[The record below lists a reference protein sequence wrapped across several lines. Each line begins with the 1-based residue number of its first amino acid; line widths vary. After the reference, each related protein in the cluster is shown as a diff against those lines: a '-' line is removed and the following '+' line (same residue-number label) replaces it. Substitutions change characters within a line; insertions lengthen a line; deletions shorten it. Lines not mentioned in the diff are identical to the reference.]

1 MNFVLMLALQ
11 AAQPVTH
18 PVAPPCEPAPM
29 SAESGI
35 VSFCSVEVR
44 ADEAVTAIATAD
56 SDGLDFGGFAVRY
69 RKGDRLDAEWVRQQ
83 VAANGLLGAP
93 VPLDRIAAVVQ
104 QISLAYVR
112 NGFVNSGVLIDP
124 VTDAT
129 GHGSALVLRLVA
141 GGLAPGGAAV
151 EWQDGH
157 SRGLS
162 EAYVLGRMP
171 SIRRLPLNGLAIERD
186 FRGLAA
192 DDAIAT
198 VKADLQPG
206 TQPGEA
212 RLSLLVDPAP
222 RFAVQASIANSRSP
236 AVGGLRFGTGFS
248 VRNALMPGDRIALD
262 AGLTAG
268 RPDILADYAAPFIDP
283 AMTLDLRAGY
293 NRAAVVDAPLRNL
306 NIRARDWFVEGGF
319 GLTVWQRP
327 LTPASSDGQA
337 EASAQ
342 AVMLRAGIIH
352 RETRTFLLGQPF
364 SFSPGSVRG
373 LAEYTALRLGADWT
387 RRSSATVWIAQVRF
401 TQGLE
406 GSRSDVIGIAAPSPN
421 FRSWTG
427 QISHARRLG
436 RSGFELRARLAGQYG
451 EGALY
456 AGERFVAGGSQ
467 SVRGYRESLLLA
479 DRGVTG
485 SVELARPLVLG
496 TGAKGAL
503 GLRWG
508 TFTPAV
514 FADGAVVRNADR
526 AFQPVPGEIASI
538 GAQLS
543 WTPSPQ
549 LSARLTYG
557 HALIDAPVSGDRDLQ
572 DDGLSFALA
581 WNLRF

>member
-1 MNFVLMLALQ
+1 MLALQ
-11 AAQPVTH
+11 AAQPASG
-18 PVAPPCEPAPM
+18 PVVPPCDPAQVT
-29 SAESGI
+29 ADAGI
-35 VSFCSVEVR
+35 VAFCSVEVR
-44 ADEAVTAIATAD
+44 ADPDVTAIATAD
-56 SDGLDFGGFAVRY
+56 SEGLDFGGFAVRY
-69 RKGDRLDAEWVRQQ
+69 STGERLDADWVRQQ
-83 VAANGLLGAP
+83 AAANGLIGAP

-104 QISLAYVR
+104 QISLAFVR

-124 VTDAT
+124 ATDAA
-129 GHGSALVLRLVA
+129 GQGSALVLRLVA
-141 GGLAPGGAAV
+141 GRLAEGGVAV
-151 EWQDGH
+151 EWQNGH
-157 SRGLS
+157 RRGLS
-162 EAYVLGRMP
+162 EAYVLARLP
-171 SIRRLPLNGLAIERD
+171 SARALPLNGLAIERD
-186 FRGLAA
+186 FRSLAA

-206 TQPGEA
+206 TAPGQA
-212 RLSLLVDPAP
+212 QLTLLIDPAD

-236 AVGGLRFGTGFS
+236 AVGGLRFGTGLAM
-248 VRNALMPGDRIALD
+248 RNALMAGDRIALD

-268 RPDILADYAAPFIDP
+268 RPDILADYSAPFVHP
-283 AMTLDLRAGY
+283 AMTIDLRGGY

-337 EASAQ
+337 ELSAQ
-342 AVMLRAGIIH
+342 AVTLRAGIIH

-387 RRSSATVWIAQVRF
+387 RRSSATVWIAQIRF
-401 TQGLE
+401 TRGIE
-406 GSRSDVIGIAAPSPN
+406 GSRSDVIGITAPSPR
-421 FRSWTG
+421 FRSWSG

-436 RSGFELRARLAGQYG
+436 GSGFELRARIAGQYG
-451 EGALY
+451 AGALY

-479 DRGVTG
+479 DRGASG

-496 TGAKGAL
+496 SGAVGLL

-508 TFTPAV
+508 SFTPGV
-514 FADGAVVRNADR
+514 FVDGAVVRNADR

-549 LSARLTYG
+549 LSARVTYG
-557 HALIDAPVSGDRDLQ
+557 HALIDAPVTGSRDLQ
-572 DDGLSFALA
+572 DAGLSFALG
-581 WNLRF
+581 WNIQF

>member
-1 MNFVLMLALQ
+1 MSLILALALQ
-11 AAQPVTH
+11 AAQPVVSPCESA
-18 PVAPPCEPAPM
+18 PVAAD
-29 SAESGI
+29 AGI
-35 VSFCSVEVR
+35 VTFCKVEVR
-44 ADEAVTAIATAD
+44 ADPDMTAIATAD

-69 RKGDRLDAEWVRQQ
+69 RKAQRLDADWVRAQ
-83 VAANGLLGAP
+83 VAANALVGVP
-93 VPLDRIAAVVQ
+93 VPLDRIAAAVQ
-104 QISLAYVR
+104 QISLAFVR
-112 NGFVNSGVLIDP
+112 NGYVNSGVLIDP
-124 VTDAT
+124 ATDPD
-129 GHGSALVLRLVA
+129 GQGSALVLRLVA
-141 GGLAPGGAAV
+141 GRLVEGGVAV
-151 EWQDGH
+151 EWQD
-157 SRGLS
+157 SRRRGLS
-162 EAYVLGRMP
+162 EAYIVSRLP
-171 SIRRLPLNGLAIERD
+171 SARALPLNGLAIERD
-186 FRGLAA
+186 FRILAA

-206 TQPGEA
+206 TAPGEA

-236 AVGGLRFGTGFS
+236 AVGGLRFGTGIS
-248 VRNALMPGDRIALD
+248 MRNALVAGDRIALD

-268 RPDILADYAAPFIDP
+268 RPDVLGDYAAPFIQP
-283 AMTLDLRAGY
+283 ALTLNLRGGY

-319 GLTVWQRP
+319 DVTVWERP
-327 LTPASSDGQA
+327 LSPASSDGQA

-342 AVMLRAGIIH
+342 AVTLRTGIIH

-401 TQGLE
+401 TQGIE
-406 GSRSDVIGIAAPSPN
+406 GSRSDVVGITAPSPR

-427 QISHARRLG
+427 QVSHARRLG
-436 RSGFELRARLAGQYG
+436 ASGFELRARIAGQYG

-485 SVELARPLVLG
+485 SLELARPLVLG
-496 TGAKGAL
+496 SGAAGPL

-508 TFTPAV
+508 SFTPAM
-514 FADGAVVRNADR
+514 FADGAMVRNADR
-526 AFQPVPGEIASI
+526 AFQPIPGEIASL

-543 WTPSPQ
+543 WTPAPQ
-549 LSARLTYG
+549 LSARITYG
-557 HALIDAPVSGDRDLQ
+557 HALIRAPVTGSRDLQ

-581 WNLRF
+581 WNTEF

>member
-1 MNFVLMLALQ
+1 MLALQ
-11 AAQPVTH
+11 AAQPASG
-18 PVAPPCEPAPM
+18 PVVPPCDPAPVT
-29 SAESGI
+29 ADAGI
-35 VSFCSVEVR
+35 VAFCSVEVR
-44 ADEAVTAIATAD
+44 ADPDVTAIATAD
-56 SDGLDFGGFAVRY
+56 SEGLDFGGFAVRY
-69 RKGDRLDAEWVRQQ
+69 STGERLDADWVRQQ
-83 VAANGLLGAP
+83 AAANGLIGAP

-104 QISLAYVR
+104 QISLAFVR

-124 VTDAT
+124 ATDAA
-129 GHGSALVLRLVA
+129 GQGSALVLRLVA
-141 GGLAPGGAAV
+141 GRLAEGGVAV
-151 EWQDGH
+151 EWQNGH
-157 SRGLS
+157 RRGLS
-162 EAYVLGRMP
+162 EAYVLARLP
-171 SIRRLPLNGLAIERD
+171 SARALPLNGLAIEHD
-186 FRGLAA
+186 FRSLAA

-206 TQPGEA
+206 TAPGQA
-212 RLSLLVDPAP
+212 QLSLLIDPAD

-236 AVGGLRFGTGFS
+236 AVGGLRFGTGLAM
-248 VRNALMPGDRIALD
+248 RNALMAGDRIALD

-268 RPDILADYAAPFIDP
+268 RPDILADYSAPFVHP
-283 AMTLDLRAGY
+283 AMTIDLRGGY

-306 NIRARDWFVEGGF
+306 AIRARDWFVEGGF

-342 AVMLRAGIIH
+342 AVTLRAGIIH

-387 RRSSATVWIAQVRF
+387 RRSSATVWIAQIRF
-401 TQGLE
+401 TQGIE
-406 GSRSDVIGIAAPSPN
+406 GSRSDVVGITAPSPR
-421 FRSWTG
+421 FRSWSG

-436 RSGFELRARLAGQYG
+436 GSGFELRARIAGQYG
-451 EGALY
+451 AGALY

-479 DRGVTG
+479 DRGASG

-496 TGAKGAL
+496 SGAVGLL

-508 TFTPAV
+508 SFTPGV
-514 FADGAVVRNADR
+514 FVDGAVVRNADR

-549 LSARLTYG
+549 LSARVTYG
-557 HALIDAPVSGDRDLQ
+557 HALIDAPVTGSRDLQ
-572 DDGLSFALA
+572 DAGLSFALA
-581 WNLRF
+581 WNIQF

>member
-1 MNFVLMLALQ
+1 MPLSLILALALQ
-11 AAQPVTH
+11 PAQP
-18 PVAPPCEPAPM
+18 APPPCDP
-29 SAESGI
+29 
-35 VSFCSVEVR
+35 VSVAADAGVVTFCSVEVR
-44 ADEAVTAIATAD
+44 ADPDTTAIATAD

-69 RKGDRLDAEWVRQQ
+69 RKAQRLDADWVRAQ
-83 VAANGLLGAP
+83 VAANGLTGAP
-93 VPLDRIAAVVQ
+93 VPLDRIAAAVQ
-104 QISLAYVR
+104 QISLAFVR
-112 NGFVNSGVLIDP
+112 NGYVNSGVLIDP
-124 VTDAT
+124 ATDYA
-129 GHGSALVLRLVA
+129 GQGSALVLRLVA
-141 GGLAPGGAAV
+141 GRLVEGGVAV
-151 EWQDGH
+151 EWQDGRR
-157 SRGLS
+157 RGLS
-162 EAYVLGRMP
+162 EAYIVSRLP
-171 SIRRLPLNGLAIERD
+171 SARALPLNGLAIERD
-186 FRGLAA
+186 FRTLAA

-206 TQPGEA
+206 TAPGEA
-212 RLSLLVDPAP
+212 RLSLLVDPAE

-268 RPDILADYAAPFIDP
+268 RPNISADYSAPFVHP
-283 AMTLDLRAGY
+283 ALTLDLRGGY

-319 GLTVWQRP
+319 GVTVWDRP
-327 LTPASSDGQA
+327 LSPASSDGQA
-337 EASAQ
+337 ESSAQ
-342 AVMLRAGIIH
+342 AVTLRAGIIH

-373 LAEYTALRLGADWT
+373 LARYSALRLGADWT
-387 RRSSATVWIAQVRF
+387 RRSSGTVWIAQVRF
-401 TQGLE
+401 TQGIE
-406 GSRSDVIGIAAPSPN
+406 GSRSDVIGIAAPSPR

-427 QISHARRLG
+427 QVSHARRLG
-436 RSGFELRARLAGQYG
+436 TSGFELRARIAGQYG

-496 TGAKGAL
+496 SGAVGPL

-508 TFTPAV
+508 SFTPSV

-538 GAQLS
+538 GAQLN
-543 WTPSPQ
+543 WTPSPR
-549 LSARLTYG
+549 LSARVTYG
-557 HALIDAPVSGDRDLQ
+557 QALIRAPVTGSRDLQ

-581 WNLRF
+581 WSLDF

>member
-1 MNFVLMLALQ
+1 MLALQ
-11 AAQPVTH
+11 AAQPV
-18 PVAPPCEPAPM
+18 VSPCAPAP
-29 SAESGI
+29 ATADAGI
-35 VSFCSVEVR
+35 VTFCSVEVR
-44 ADEAVTAIATAD
+44 ADPGATAIATAA
-56 SDGLDFGGFAVRY
+56 SDGLDFGGFEVRY
-69 RKGDRLDAEWVRQQ
+69 RTGDRLDADWVRRQ
-83 VAANGLLGAP
+83 VAANALVGVP
-93 VPLDRIAAVVQ
+93 VPLDRLAAVVQ
-104 QISLAYVR
+104 QISLAFVR
-112 NGFVNSGVLIDP
+112 NGYVNSGVLIDP
-124 VTDAT
+124 ATDPD
-129 GHGSALVLRLVA
+129 GQGSALVLRLVA
-141 GGLAPGGAAV
+141 GRLAPEGVAV
-151 EWQDGH
+151 EWQDGRR
-157 SRGLS
+157 RGLS
-162 EAYVLGRMP
+162 QAYVLARMP
-171 SIRRLPLNGLAIERD
+171 SIQALPLNGLAIERD
-186 FRGLAA
+186 FRILAA

-206 TQPGEA
+206 TAPGEA

-236 AVGGLRFGTGFS
+236 AVGGLRFGTGIS
-248 VRNALMPGDRIALD
+248 MRNALVAGDRIALD

-268 RPDILADYAAPFIDP
+268 RPDILGDYAAPFIHP
-283 AMTLDLRAGY
+283 AMTLDLRGGY

-319 GLTVWQRP
+319 GVTVWERP
-327 LTPASSDGQA
+327 LSPASSGGQA

-342 AVMLRAGIIH
+342 AMTLRAGIIH

-387 RRSSATVWIAQVRF
+387 RRSSGTVWIAQVRF
-401 TQGLE
+401 TQGIE
-406 GSRSDVIGIAAPSPN
+406 GSRSDVIGITAPSPR

-427 QISHARRLG
+427 QVSHARRLG
-436 RSGFELRARLAGQYG
+436 TSGFDLRARIAGQYG

-485 SVELARPLVLG
+485 SLELARPLELG
-496 TGAKGAL
+496 SGTVGPL

-508 TFTPAV
+508 SFTPAV

-543 WTPSPQ
+543 WTPAPR
-549 LSARLTYG
+549 LSARITYG
-557 HALIDAPVSGDRDLQ
+557 HALIRAPVTGSRDLQ
-572 DDGLSFALA
+572 DNGLSFAVA
-581 WNLRF
+581 WNTQF